1 MYFQDVNQILKEKCF
16 DEGRSWYD
24 GSFRV
29 LNSNFVPLRASLA
42 CTSYNIASEK
52 IGINVFFVT
61 AKGLQEMVFDGKW
74 REGKLDVECILGS
87 EVTATSW
94 GTGKDLQLRVY
105 FQKGEHVSGISEWVF
120 KQDKWEVG
128 KRVLPPA

>member
-1 MYFQDVNQILKEKCF
+1 MYFQDVNQTLKEKCF

-42 CTSYNIASEK
+42 CTGYNIASEK
-52 IGINVFFVT
+52 IGIHVFFVT

-74 REGKLDVECILGS
+74 REGKLDVDCILGS
-87 EVTATSW
+87 EVAATSW